1 MKIAIEGC
9 AHGELEKIY
18 DLIGSIQ
25 EEQNITIDLLICCGD
40 FQSTRNLQ
48 DLQCMAVP
56 QKHLDMCSFYKYYSG
71 EKQAPILTIFIG
83 GNHEASNYL
92 QELPY
97 GGWVAPNIYYL
108 GYAGVVECNGI
119 RIGGISGIYKGHD
132 FLKGRFEFPPYDEAA
147 KRSVYHQRQIDVF
160 RLKQLSPQ
168 TVDIMLSHD
177 WPRAITRH
185 GNVQQLL
192 RFKPAFREDI
202 ESNRL
207 GSAPCEDLLH
217 KLQPPYWF
225 AAHLHC
231 KFAAIVPHSETN
243 ENTTKF
249 LALDKCLPKR
259 RFLQI
264 LDMPTEGAEDNAS
277 RSVSLKYDLEWLTI
291 LNLTNHLISI
301 RSTNGYMPGE
311 GGNERFNFTPT
322 EEEKANVL
330 ERFGNDLTI
339 PDNFVRIAEPYQP
352 AEEEGQGGYGRYDMR
367 SVEQPKAY
375 LNPQTTA
382 FCDKLNIDDPLRLAM
397 LMTGH
402 KLNTSTYVDHGPI
415 AVDGKEQ
422 APTPVKLA
430 NADEL
435 DVGDDEEDDGLE
447 QGIAVLQESP
457 DKQTKLSLSGLL
469 PQPKWRQQDSH
480 DSDLSSTMNDSASLS
495 TPNCSVLSLP
505 TPQKTTD
512 NVTPSSVSEPA
523 LTVDDLNLS
532 SPKEQGENEVQ
543 STTHDPPTGEEANE
557 MDKPPVKKFKR
568 RNQTMYTQNDSD

>member
-25 EEQNITIDLLICCGD
+25 EEQNITVDLLICCGD

-71 EKQAPILTIFIG
+71 EKKAPILTLFIG

-97 GGWVAPNIYYL
+97 GGWVAPNIFYL
-108 GYAGVVECNGI
+108 GYAGVVDCNGI
-119 RIGGISGIYKGHD
+119 RIGGISGIFKGHD
-132 FLKGRFEFPPYDEAA
+132 FLKGRFEFPPYDEAT

-160 RLKQLSPQ
+160 RLKQLSP
-168 TVDIMLSHD
+168 TVDVMLSHD
-177 WPRAITRH
+177 WPRGITRH
-185 GNVQQLL
+185 GNETQLL

-207 GSAPCEDLLH
+207 GSTPCEDLLR

-231 KFAAIVPHSETN
+231 KFAALVSHSEGKC
-243 ENTTKF
+243 TKF

-264 LDMPTEGAEDNAS
+264 LDIPTEQDGKQVEEGCAS
-277 RSVSLKYDLEWLTI
+277 SVQLKYDLEWLTI

-301 RSTNGYMPGE
+301 RASNGYMPGE
-311 GGNERFNFTPT
+311 GSDERFNFTPSG
-322 EEEKANVL
+322 EEKLKVL

-339 PDNFVRIAEPYQP
+339 PHNFVRIAGSYQP
-352 AEEEGQGGYGRYDMR
+352 DEGTMDMR
-367 SVEQPKAY
+367 SVEQPQAF
-375 LNPQTTA
+375 LNPQTTS

-402 KLNTSTYVDHGPI
+402 KLNSSTYVDPQPDTD
-415 AVDGKEQ
+415 AKEHKV
-422 APTPVKLA
+422 PSKERSMLS

-435 DVGDDEEDDGLE
+435 DVGEDEDENDDRKQENEE
-447 QGIAVLQESP
+447 LQSSLDQP
-457 DKQTKLSLSGLL
+457 KTPVQAKLSLSTIL
-469 PQPKWRQQDSH
+469 PQPKWRHQESQ
-480 DSDLSSTMNDSASLS
+480 DSDLSTTLNDSTADCSLAS
-495 TPNCSVLSLP
+495 NP
-505 TPQKTTD
+505 TPQKVGDHCTSTL
-512 NVTPSSVSEPA
+512 SESGLA
-523 LTVDDLNLS
+523 VGELNLS
-532 SPKEQGENEVQ
+532 SPRQQ
-543 STTHDPPTGEEANE
+543 TDTEAPELDN
-557 MDKPPVKKFKR
+557 PPVKKFKR
-568 RNQTMYTQNDSD
+568 RNQTIYTKEDSD

>member
-25 EEQNITIDLLICCGD
+25 EEQKVTIDLLICCGD

-71 EKQAPILTIFIG
+71 EKKAPILTLFIG

-108 GYAGVVECNGI
+108 GYAGVVDCNGI

-132 FLKGRFEFPPYDEAA
+132 FLKGRFEFPPYDEGS

-160 RLKQLSPQ
+160 RLRQLSPA
-168 TVDIMLSHD
+168 VDIMLSHD
-177 WPRAITRH
+177 WPRAITKY
-185 GNVQQLL
+185 GNETQLL

-202 ESNRL
+202 ETNRL
-207 GSAPCEDLLH
+207 GSAPCEELLR

-231 KFAAIVPHSETN
+231 KFAALVEHSEDKC
-243 ENTTKF
+243 TKF

-264 LDMPTEGAEDNAS
+264 LDIPADFDGDEGKGKPV
-277 RSVSLKYDLEWLTI
+277 RLKYDLEWLTI
-291 LNLTNHLISI
+291 LSLTNHLISI
-301 RSTNGYMPGE
+301 RPTNGYMPGE
-311 GGNERFNFTPT
+311 GGGDERFNFTPS
-322 EEEKANVL
+322 EEEKAKVL
-330 ERFGNDLTI
+330 ERFDNELTI
-339 PDNFVRIAEPYQP
+339 PENFVRIAESYQP
-352 AEEEGQGGYGRYDMR
+352 NDDGTVDMR
-367 SVEQPKAY
+367 SVQQPQAF
-375 LNPQTTA
+375 LNPQTT
-382 FCDKLNIDDPLRLAM
+382 FLCDKLNIDDPLRLAM

-402 KLNTSTYVDHGPI
+402 KLNTSTYVDRQSDKQEKEEPI
-415 AVDGKEQ
+415 KGVVRV
-422 APTPVKLA
+422 P
-430 NADEL
+430 NADQLEL
-435 DVGDDEEDDGLE
+435 GDDDDDNADDDNGEEEE
-447 QGIAVLQESP
+447 QGIEALENWP
-457 DKQTKLSLSGLL
+457 EKQQLPVPTKLSLSSVL
-469 PQPKWRQQDSH
+469 PQPKWRQQPDSL
-480 DSDLSSTMNDSASLS
+480 DSDHSTTLNDS

-505 TPQKTTD
+505 TPQKTDENNISTL
-512 NVTPSSVSEPA
+512 SESA
-523 LTVDDLNLS
+523 LAVDDLNLS
-532 SPKEQGENEVQ
+532 SPAQQQDQDN
-543 STTHDPPTGEEANE
+543 
-557 MDKPPVKKFKR
+557 PPVKKFKR
-568 RNQTMYTQNDSD
+568 RNQTIYTNDESD

>member
-25 EEQNITIDLLICCGD
+25 EEQNITVDLLICCGD

-71 EKQAPILTIFIG
+71 EKKAPILTLFIG

-108 GYAGVVECNGI
+108 GYAGVVDCNGI

-132 FLKGRFEFPPYDEAA
+132 FLKGRFEFPPYDEGS

-160 RLKQLSPQ
+160 RLKQLSPG
-168 TVDIMLSHD
+168 VDIMLSHD
-177 WPRAITRH
+177 WPRGITRH
-185 GNVQQLL
+185 GNETQLL

-207 GSAPCEDLLH
+207 GSMPCEELLR

-231 KFAAIVPHSETN
+231 KFAALVEHPGERC
-243 ENTTKF
+243 TKF

-264 LDMPTEGAEDNAS
+264 LDIPTAEDGDGGEAKP
-277 RSVSLKYDLEWLTI
+277 VQLKYDLEWLTV

-301 RSTNGYMPGE
+301 RTTNGYMPGE
-311 GGNERFNFTPT
+311 GGGGERFNFTPS
-322 EEEKANVL
+322 EEEKAKVL

-352 AEEEGQGGYGRYDMR
+352 NEDRTVDMR
-367 SVEQPKAY
+367 SIEQPQAY

-382 FCDKLNIDDPLRLAM
+382 LCDKLNIDDPLRLAM

-402 KLNTSTYVDHGPI
+402 KLNTSTYVDRQCDKEEEVPI
-415 AVDGKEQ
+415 KAAARV
-422 APTPVKLA
+422 P
-430 NADEL
+430 NADQLEL
-435 DVGDDEEDDGLE
+435 GDEDDDDEAAVEMEKGIEPLE
-447 QGIAVLQESP
+447 SSP
-457 DKQTKLSLSGLL
+457 DKPQTPVQPKLSLSSLL
-469 PQPKWRQQDSH
+469 PEPKWRQDAH
-480 DSDLSSTMNDSASLS
+480 DSDLSTTLNDS
-495 TPNCSVLSLP
+495 TPNCSLLSLP
-505 TPQKTTD
+505 TPQKTRD
-512 NVTPSSVSEPA
+512 NDTSILSESA
-523 LTVDDLNLS
+523 LAVNDLNLS
-532 SPKEQGENEVQ
+532 SPVQQQEQQQDN
-543 STTHDPPTGEEANE
+543 
-557 MDKPPVKKFKR
+557 PPVKKFKR
-568 RNQTMYTQNDSD
+568 RNETIYAKDDSD

>member
-18 DLIGSIQ
+18 DLIESIQ
-25 EEQNITIDLLICCGD
+25 QEQNITVDLLICCGD

-71 EKQAPILTIFIG
+71 EKKAPILTIFIG

-97 GGWVAPNIYYL
+97 GGWVAPNIFYL
-108 GYAGVVECNGI
+108 GYAGVVDCNGV

-132 FLKGRFEFPPYDEAA
+132 FLKGRFEFPPYDEAS

-160 RLKQLSPQ
+160 RLKQLSP
-168 TVDIMLSHD
+168 TVDVMLSHD
-177 WPRAITRH
+177 WPRAITNH
-185 GNVQQLL
+185 GNEAQLL

-202 ESNRL
+202 ETNRL
-207 GSAPCEDLLH
+207 GSAPCEDLLQ

-231 KFAAIVPHSETN
+231 KFAALVPHSKEKS
-243 ENTTKF
+243 TKF

-264 LDMPTEGAEDNAS
+264 LDVATKLDGNRVKDGN
-277 RSVSLKYDLEWLTI
+277 VSPIRLKYDLEWLTI

-301 RSTNGYMPGE
+301 RSSNGYMPGE
-311 GGNERFNFTPT
+311 GTEERFNFTPS
-322 EEEKANVL
+322 EEEKAKVL
-330 ERFGNDLTI
+330 ERFDNDLTI
-339 PDNFVRIAEPYQP
+339 PDNFVRIAESYQP
-352 AEEEGQGGYGRYDMR
+352 DEKGTMDMR
-367 SVEQPKAY
+367 SVEQPRAF
-375 LNPQTTA
+375 LNPQTTF

-402 KLNTSTYVDHGPI
+402 KLNTSTYVDPQAEQEGTT
-415 AVDGKEQ
+415 KESSR
-422 APTPVKLA
+422 LS

-435 DVGDDEEDDGLE
+435 DVGDDEDEE
-447 QGIAVLQESP
+447 QEKDRKQESGDAQNTSEHP
-457 DKQTKLSLSGLL
+457 QTPVQAKLSLSSLL

-480 DSDLSSTMNDSASLS
+480 DSDLSTTFNDS
-495 TPNCSVLSLP
+495 TPNCSATSNP
-505 TPQKTTD
+505 TPQKMADDSTCIL
-512 NVTPSSVSEPA
+512 SESGLA
-523 LTVDDLNLS
+523 VDDLNLS
-532 SPKEQGENEVQ
+532 SPRTLTE
-543 STTHDPPTGEEANE
+543 TEANE
-557 MDKPPVKKFKR
+557 QENPPVKKFKR
-568 RNQTMYTQNDSD
+568 RNQTIYTKDESD

>member
-25 EEQNITIDLLICCGD
+25 QEQNITVDLLICCGD

-71 EKQAPILTIFIG
+71 EKKAPILTIFIG

-97 GGWVAPNIYYL
+97 GGWVAPNIFYL
-108 GYAGVVECNGI
+108 GYAGVVDCNGV

-132 FLKGRFEFPPYDEAA
+132 FLKGRFEFPPYDEAS

-160 RLKQLSPQ
+160 RLKQLSP
-168 TVDIMLSHD
+168 TVDVMLSHD
-177 WPRAITRH
+177 WPRAITKY
-185 GNVQQLL
+185 GDETQLL

-207 GSAPCEDLLH
+207 GSAPCENLLQ

-231 KFAAIVPHSETN
+231 KFAALVPHSKEKS
-243 ENTTKF
+243 TKF

-264 LDMPTEGAEDNAS
+264 LDIATELGDKKVEDGN
-277 RSVSLKYDLEWLTI
+277 VSPIRLKYDLEWLTI

-311 GGNERFNFTPT
+311 GTDERSNFTPS
-322 EEEKANVL
+322 EEEKAKML
-330 ERFGNDLTI
+330 ERFDNDLTI
-339 PDNFVRIAEPYQP
+339 PDNFVRIAESYQP
-352 AEEEGQGGYGRYDMR
+352 DEEGAMDMR
-367 SVEQPKAY
+367 SVEQPRAF
-375 LNPQTTA
+375 LNPQTTS

-402 KLNTSTYVDHGPI
+402 KLNTSTFVDQQPKQEAATRGSSK
-415 AVDGKEQ
+415 VS
-422 APTPVKLA
+422 

-435 DVGDDEEDDGLE
+435 DVDDDDDDTEDEDN
-447 QGIAVLQESP
+447 VRKQESVDAQNSSEHP
-457 DKQTKLSLSGLL
+457 QTPVQAKLSLSALL

-480 DSDLSSTMNDSASLS
+480 DSDLSTTFNDS
-495 TPNCSVLSLP
+495 TPNCSVASNP
-505 TPQKTTD
+505 TPQKMADHST
-512 NVTPSSVSEPA
+512 SILSEPGLA
-523 LTVDDLNLS
+523 VDDLNLS
-532 SPKEQGENEVQ
+532 SPRTQTEAETTEQDN
-543 STTHDPPTGEEANE
+543 
-557 MDKPPVKKFKR
+557 PPVKKFKR
-568 RNQTMYTQNDSD
+568 RNQTIYTQDESD